1 MRETL
6 RRLERLEKE
15 IDTLKGRVR
24 EAISHTKDVIAQ
36 DPQQTERA
44 VQRVVRRRRR
54 VRRR

>member
-1 MRETL
+1 
-6 RRLERLEKE
+6 LERLEKE